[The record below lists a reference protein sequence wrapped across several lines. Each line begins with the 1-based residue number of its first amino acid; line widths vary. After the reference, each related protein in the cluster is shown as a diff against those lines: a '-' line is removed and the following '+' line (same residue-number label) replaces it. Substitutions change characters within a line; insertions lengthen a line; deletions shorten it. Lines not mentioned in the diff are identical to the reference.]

1 MFYLQ
6 LLLFFQQLKKKII
19 VFRLSWKW
27 LFLLQFVIF
36 QATSYSSC
44 NMLSLLSQFF
54 QTTYLW
60 LNSAFM
66 IEVILKGF
74 TLEILGPLQV
84 AWWCSESVNHS
95 VVSNSL
101 WPHVTVGHQMPMAP
115 YTLLNLTCSLCWDS
129 YPTCLKQLL
138 TYYKQLTLEFWG
150 FDQIGFA
157 QFSKHALSLFLTSS
171 QIVGQNPWI
180 NTYCTSDMSFSNQD
194 EKPGVV
200 PELVL
205 TGRISISTDLQG
217 FFFF

>member
-101 WPHVTVGHQMPMAP
+101 QPPWTVA
-115 YTLLNLTCSLCWDS
+115 TRLLWHL
-129 YPTCLKQLL
+129 
-138 TYYKQLTLEFWG
+138 
-150 FDQIGFA
+150 I
-157 QFSKHALSLFLTSS
+157 LSLIWRVPCAEILTPHASNNCLH
-171 QIVGQNPWI
+171 II
-180 NTYCTSDMSFSNQD
+180 NNW
-194 EKPGVV
+194 P
-200 PELVL
+200 
-205 TGRISISTDLQG
+205 
-217 FFFF
+217 